1 MTAELA
7 EDLVPADDDR
17 LLQAEALVRS
27 YCGWHIAPSRTDTY
41 TPDGTGPRSVLLP
54 SLYVTSVT
62 VTRAAVDLVEDI
74 DFTRY
79 GLAVNLPYWGDDDLV
94 IEFDH
99 GYASPPAD
107 VTAVV
112 QGIAQRA
119 VDNPGSLV
127 REQVGPFAYTYS
139 QTGTNQSLPIALTD
153 AERAILT
160 PYRIIKVS

>member
-7 EDLVPADDDR
+7 EDLIPPEEDR

-41 TPDGTGPRSVLLP
+41 TPAGTGPGIILLP
-54 SLYVTSVT
+54 SLYVTAVSVT
-62 VTRAAVDLVEDI
+62 RNGVVQLEDV

-79 GLAVNLPYWGDDDLV
+79 GLAVTLSYWGSDDLV

-99 GYASPPAD
+99 GYETPPAD

-112 QGIAQRA
+112 QAIAQRA
-119 VDNPGSLV
+119 VDNPSSLV

-139 QTGTNQSLPIALTD
+139 TTGTNQSLPIALTD
-153 AERAILT
+153 AERAVLA
-160 PYRIIKVS
+160 PYRIIKVT